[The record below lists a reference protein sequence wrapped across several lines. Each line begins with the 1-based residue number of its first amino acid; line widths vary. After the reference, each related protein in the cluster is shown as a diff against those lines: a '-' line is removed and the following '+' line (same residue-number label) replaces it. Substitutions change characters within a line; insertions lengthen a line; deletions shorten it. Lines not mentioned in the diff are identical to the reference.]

1 MYTSSAKRPR
11 MESSLKKDFEL
22 RVTELNEWF
31 DKTEVNLEL
40 LTTEPAD
47 PQDKLTLEEQLVLVQ
62 VRQLLWVVHIN
73 ERGFYGIFSV
83 ILVIYKKCCYW

>member
-1 MYTSSAKRPR
+1 MVTETITTTVIKSSMYSTSAKRPR

-40 LTTEPAD
+40 LTTEPND
-47 PQDKLTLEEQLVLVQ
+47 PQDRLTLEEQLVLVQ
-62 VRQLLWVVHIN
+62 VSLGLVWVHLCN
-73 ERGFYGIFSV
+73 
-83 ILVIYKKCCYW
+83 